1 MLPAPFL
8 PYRAAMNTYR
18 THHPNSMTTPAAAAI
33 HERTIALEAQ
43 ATVTVERA
51 VAEVFAS
58 FADFRRHPDWV
69 ANLSKVALTTA
80 EPIGVGSR
88 FKSSEGPPPVGTAR
102 KVRMMVHFIRGL
114 LSGSKSYSVAE
125 ITAFEPNHR
134 IAWHAGIPHGTGF
147 FNSVDWEVT
156 FENAGGATRI
166 EQRSW
171 WSPQAPAARRM
182 VAAAGP
188 GGMDRSIGVNLARFK
203 SFVES
208 GKA

>member
-1 MLPAPFL
+1 MLPASFV

-18 THHPNSMTTPAAAAI
+18 THHPNSITSTAAAAVQD
-33 HERTIALEAQ
+33 RTIALEAA
-43 ATVTVERA
+43 ATVTVERD

-58 FADFRRHPDWV
+58 FANFRRHPDWV
-69 ANLSKVALTTA
+69 ANLSKVALTTS

-88 FKSSEGPPPVGTAR
+88 FKSAEGPPPVGTAR
-102 KVRMMVHFIRGL
+102 KARMMVHFVRGL

-125 ITAFEPNHR
+125 ITAFEPNRR
-134 IAWHAGIPHGTGF
+134 IAWHAGIPHGSGF

-156 FENAGGATRI
+156 FEAADGATRI

-171 WSPQAPAARRM
+171 WSPQRPAARRM

-203 SFVES
+203 SLLES